1 MNSRPMRR
9 VGAVLAVGLAL
20 FSVWLAPAC
29 AILCAQ
35 AESTGSATSSCHDE
49 GTAKHHESPAGDCQ
63 KDLCTHLQAAVNQ
76 NRTAELAAP
85 LPAPFFAS
93 HSEATR
99 TPLANVV
106 SARVWSKA
114 PSRDLGPPVPPSLF
128 TVLRT

>member
-1 MNSRPMRR
+1 MRR
-9 VGAVLAVGLAL
+9 VGAIFAVGLAL

-29 AILCAQ
+29 AIICAQ
-35 AESTGSATSSCHDE
+35 ADSVASETGSCHDE
-49 GTAKHHESPAGDCQ
+49 GTAEHHESPSGDCQ

-76 NRTAELAAP
+76 NRTAEIGAP

-93 HSEATR
+93 HPEGVPTL
-99 TPLANVV
+99 LANVV
-106 SARVWSKA
+106 LARSWSKA

>member
-1 MNSRPMRR
+1 MRR

-35 AESTGSATSSCHDE
+35 TESAESATSSCHDE
-49 GTAKHHESPAGDCQ
+49 GTAEHHESPAGDCQ
-63 KDLCTHLQAAVNQ
+63 KDLCAHLQAAVNQ
-76 NRTAELAAP
+76 NRTAEIVAP

-93 HSEATR
+93 HPEGMPTM
-99 TPLANVV
+99 PENVV
-106 SARVWSKA
+106 SARSWSKA
-114 PSRDLGPPVPPSLF
+114 PNRDLGPPVPPSLF